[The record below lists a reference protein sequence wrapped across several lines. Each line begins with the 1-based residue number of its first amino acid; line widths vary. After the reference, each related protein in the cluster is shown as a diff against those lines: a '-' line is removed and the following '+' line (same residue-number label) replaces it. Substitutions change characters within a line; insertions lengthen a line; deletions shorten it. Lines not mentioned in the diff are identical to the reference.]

1 MFWLRHLSYIIVV
14 SLVLLFLDPL
24 RLGGHLYLTYI
35 LYVEFWILVICNKN
49 ILPLALRISTMGD
62 QQVIKRHRQ
71 SGLKNW
77 LQKQIRCEENSKQ
90 GSFRSFTFFLTDD
103 HLSFYFFYKFCNSL
117 RSYCQKN
124 KYCQSL
130 VSFIMVFFKCCI
142 SFLYPSWLH
151 VYLLII

>member
-103 HLSFYFFYKFCNSL
+103 HLSFYFFINFVIRWEVTAKKINTVSHWYHLSWYSL
-117 RSYCQKN
+117 N
-124 KYCQSL
+124 
-130 VSFIMVFFKCCI
+130 VVFHFYVLLYFMCI
-142 SFLYPSWLH
+142 Y
-151 VYLLII
+151 